1 MHFKPVLFKA
11 QVYTDAYNKPTKMA
25 AMQTASGTIRIVTLL
40 GKLCFASLF
49 LFMSVLFFLV
59 SLVLPTVPWHRQL

>member
-40 GKLCFASLF
+40 GKLSLF
-49 LFMSVLFFLV
+49 CISV
-59 SLVLPTVPWHRQL
+59 SLYVSFILSS